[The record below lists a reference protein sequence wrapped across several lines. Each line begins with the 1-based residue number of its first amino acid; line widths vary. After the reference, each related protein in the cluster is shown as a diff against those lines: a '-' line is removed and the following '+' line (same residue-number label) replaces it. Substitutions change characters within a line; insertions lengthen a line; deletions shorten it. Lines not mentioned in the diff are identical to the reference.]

1 MNKKSVIIQMFNG
14 QKGSFDNIICSKEYM
29 NILNE
34 VADIE
39 SEFTKKLKK
48 SELLDSYKNVSECIS
63 RLHLQ
68 ELEDVFI
75 ESFKFGVLLGI
86 EVASEE

>member
-29 NILNE
+29 KILNE

-39 SEFTKKLKK
+39 SEFTKKLKNMNFLIHIK
-48 SELLDSYKNVSECIS
+48 M
-63 RLHLQ
+63 
-68 ELEDVFI
+68 
-75 ESFKFGVLLGI
+75 
-86 EVASEE
+86 